1 MENQKKKK
9 AFSGITGY
17 LGYFHFSVS
26 FCISMV
32 VLLFIIF
39 GLFYKIVLCV
49 RESVCCVCEHMP
61 HVSYVCELMCM
72 HVHAAA
78 HVAARRPLP
87 KPILCFQHVGPGDD
101 TQVARLDGRD
111 FINHI
116 I

>member
-1 MENQKKKK
+1 
-9 AFSGITGY
+9 
-17 LGYFHFSVS
+17 
-26 FCISMV
+26 MV
-32 VLLFIIF
+32 VLLFIF

-49 RESVCCVCEHMP
+49 RERVCVCCVCEHMP
-61 HVSYVCELMCM
+61 HVSYVCKRMCM

-78 HVAARRPLP
+78 HMAARRPLS

-101 TQVARLDGRD
+101 TQVVRLNGRD